1 MAGRSVY
8 CPSLS
13 RLVGVTAVAAFED
26 AQGAVLHFDDA
37 ADEAVEEVAVV
48 GDDDDVQ
55 AVTVN
60 QVFYTPTTS
69 KPIAAAADASCRSC
83 VAKIRS
89 IAEVSRT
96 IRAVARC
103 SA

>member
-8 CPSLS
+8 CSS
-13 RLVGVTAVAAFED
+13 RRLLRVVAVAAFED
-26 AQGAVLHFDDA
+26 AEGAVFYFDDA
-37 ADEAVEEVAVV
+37 VDKAVEEVAVV